1 MSKKSLVIIFALFAA
16 VCAGFLIWRVQDT
29 GAKTAKMEAEILKGL
44 TAEEINFVLKSESSN
59 DGSGVVKIA
68 QSAESRRAFLKAMR
82 EYLALAAQARREG
95 LTEDSNFKINFEY
108 KKNLLLADL
117 YRAKLSQ
124 QQSKYYVVSEEEI
137 KAVWSKPENEKQFEI
152 DMDAMRAIQ
161 TAVAKERGDEQTFP
175 KLQGGSLLKA
185 RENWARTKIL
195 SDKAKA
201 DTEFVQ
207 KREVQLRLK
216 IVEAGILS
224 ADYLRKHW
232 AKNIRATEQ
241 EIAAY
246 LSAHPEYDLKK
257 KREKAEMILQRV
269 RAGEDFSRLAAEY
282 SEDRPTKK
290 KGGLYENIT
299 KDYVWAE
306 VENAALALES
316 GQVADRLIESQ
327 IGYHIVKLENKQI
340 KKEKDGGE
348 TVKFSVRHILLQ
360 KNFEEPGSGNPDV
373 PAPFIK
379 AEEIAKAEI
388 EKQKRNE
395 FVEDVIERNRITLP
409 EDFTVELTE
418 ERNRQPLTK

>member
-16 VCAGFLIWRVQDT
+16 VCTGFLIWRVQDT
-29 GAKTAKMEAEILKGL
+29 AAKTAKMEADILKGL

-224 ADYLRKHW
+224 SDYLRKHW

-290 KGGLYENIT
+290 KGGLYENIN

-340 KKEKDGGE
+340 KKQDDGGE
-348 TVKFSVRHILLQ
+348 TIKFSIRHILLQ

-379 AEEIAKAEI
+379 AEEIAKAEV

-395 FVEDVIERNRITLP
+395 FVEDVIGRNQIVLP

-418 ERNRQPLTK
+418 SSTANPQL

>member
-1 MSKKSLVIIFALFAA
+1 MSKKSLVIILVLFAA

-29 GAKTAKMEAEILKGL
+29 GAKNAKMEAEILKGL
-44 TAEEINFVLKSESSN
+44 TAEEISFVLKSESSN
-59 DGSGVVKIA
+59 DGLGVDRIA
-68 QSAESRRAFLKAMR
+68 QNAETRRAFLKGMR

-95 LTEDSNFKINFEY
+95 LTEDTNFKINFEY

-124 QQSKYYVVSEEEI
+124 EQSKYYVVSEEEI
-137 KAVWSKPENEKQFEI
+137 KAVWRKPENEKQFEI
-152 DMDAMRAIQ
+152 DIDTMRAIQ
-161 TAVAKERGDEQTFP
+161 TAVARVRGDEQAFP

-201 DTEFVQ
+201 DAEFVQ

-232 AKNIRATEQ
+232 AKNIKATEQ
-241 EIAAY
+241 EITAY

-269 RAGEDFSRLAAEY
+269 RVGEDFSRLAAEY
-282 SEDRPTKK
+282 SEDRSTKK
-290 KGGLYENIT
+290 NGGLYENIN
-299 KDYVWAE
+299 KDYIWAE
-306 VENAALALES
+306 VENAALALEG
-316 GQVADRLIESQ
+316 GQVADRLIETQ
-327 IGYHIVKLENKQI
+327 TGYHIVKLDNKQI
-340 KKEKDGGE
+340 KKEKDGSE

-360 KNFEEPGSGNPDV
+360 KNFEEPGNRNPDV
-373 PAPFIK
+373 PPPFIK
-379 AEEIAKAEI
+379 AEEIAKAEV

-395 FVEDVIERNRITLP
+395 FVEDVIGRNQITLP

-418 ERNRQPLTK
+418 SLTANP

>member
-16 VCAGFLIWRVQDT
+16 VCTGFLIWRVQDT

-195 SDKAKA
+195 SEKAKA

-269 RAGEDFSRLAAEY
+269 RAGEDFSRLAAE
-282 SEDRPTKK
+282 
-290 KGGLYENIT
+290 
-299 KDYVWAE
+299 
-306 VENAALALES
+306 
-316 GQVADRLIESQ
+316 
-327 IGYHIVKLENKQI
+327 
-340 KKEKDGGE
+340 
-348 TVKFSVRHILLQ
+348 
-360 KNFEEPGSGNPDV
+360 
-373 PAPFIK
+373 
-379 AEEIAKAEI
+379 
-388 EKQKRNE
+388 
-395 FVEDVIERNRITLP
+395 
-409 EDFTVELTE
+409 
-418 ERNRQPLTK
+418 